1 MNYSECRVSQVL
13 LLLLTHLLLWKI
25 LNYPL
30 DYQAAAAALIILDAL
45 DKTPEYKFT
54 D

>member
-30 DYQAAAAALIILDAL
+30 DYQAALIILDAL